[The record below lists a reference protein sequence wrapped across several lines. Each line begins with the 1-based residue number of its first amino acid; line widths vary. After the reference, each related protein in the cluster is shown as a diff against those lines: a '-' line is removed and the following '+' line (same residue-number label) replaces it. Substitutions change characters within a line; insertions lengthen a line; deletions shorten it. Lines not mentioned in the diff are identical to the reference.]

1 MTSSTLTMPVVRID
15 FAAGGYV
22 GSVCF
27 VAYSLSDPIS
37 IGPPLLAG
45 SVFGGSAFAVS
56 FADGA
61 CFAAS
66 VFSRG
71 VLCTTIGFAGSSFF
85 AGSETAGLLFAAA
98 AVSDGL
104 LLELPAGTTGGVFTG
119 RLSAVF

>member
-15 FAAGGYV
+15 LAAGGYV
-22 GSVCF
+22 GSVCL

-37 IGPPLLAG
+37 IGPPLLAA

-61 CFAAS
+61 CFAVS
-66 VFSRG
+66 GFSRG
-71 VLCTTIGFAGSSFF
+71 GFCTTIGF

-119 RLSAVF
+119 RLSAV